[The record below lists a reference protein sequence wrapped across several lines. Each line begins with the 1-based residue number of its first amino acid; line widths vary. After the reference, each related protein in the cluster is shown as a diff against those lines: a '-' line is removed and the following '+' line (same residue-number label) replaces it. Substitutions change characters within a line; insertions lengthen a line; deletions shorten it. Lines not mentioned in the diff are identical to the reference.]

1 VWESK
6 KKNGLDAPLR
16 GKTCAPHL
24 FVDLIYYYET
34 NISEALATF
43 INGTIGDLGRDF
55 LKSQE

>member
-1 VWESK
+1 M
-6 KKNGLDAPLR
+6 ALR

-34 NISEALATF
+34 NSEALATF